1 MIDYSFLTN
10 GQTDPL
16 ESLTQIPNYVLPKSS
31 PIGNTQQILPGP
43 FTQSSSNTL
52 PGQLPI
58 GNTSASGFDFAK
70 LLADPNMQQLLAQ
83 IGAKIG
89 GQGSVGEA
97 IGTPTSQI
105 IGQQQFQKAAGKQQ
119 SQQNDLWQSIL
130 GAIQGGDTGKL
141 FTDGTDMNGLNS
153 LTIDSK
159 GINLKGPNPFA
170 APSFGAE
177 QESLESGTSKNGGGK
192 DYSPFFRPLLG

>member
-1 MIDYSFLTN
+1 MVDFSWLTG
-10 GQTDPL
+10 GQQALPG
-16 ESLTQIPNYVLPKSS
+16 SLTQTPNAVLP
-31 PIGNTQQILPGP
+31 GT
-43 FTQSSSNTL
+43 
-52 PGQLPI
+52 LPI
-58 GNTSASGFDFAK
+58 GDTSAGGFDFAK
-70 LLADPNMQQLLAQ
+70 LLSDPNMQQLLAQ

-97 IGTPTSQI
+97 IGTPTSQM

-177 QESLESGTSKNGGGK
+177 QGSLESETGTTKTGGGK

>member
-1 MIDYSFLTN
+1 MVDYSLM
-10 GQTDPL
+10 
-16 ESLTQIPNYVLPKSS
+16 
-31 PIGNTQQILPGP
+31 GNTQQTLPGS
-43 FTQSSSNTL
+43 FTQSSINTL